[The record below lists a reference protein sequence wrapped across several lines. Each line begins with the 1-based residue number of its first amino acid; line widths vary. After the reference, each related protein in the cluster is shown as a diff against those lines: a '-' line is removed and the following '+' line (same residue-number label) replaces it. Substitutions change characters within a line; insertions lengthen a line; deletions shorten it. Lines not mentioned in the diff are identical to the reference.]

1 MLNLIPTPK
10 SLTIQEGFLP
20 KNAILPRAQ
29 GLDPRLAL
37 ALTALPTA
45 EDGIP
50 LTVAVTGTEGE
61 SYELSVTAEA
71 VTITAPGPAGAFW
84 GIQTLRQLLTH
95 DRIPCLTVEDAPEFA
110 YRGFYHDVTRGKVPT
125 VDTLK
130 KLIDEMAYYK
140 LNSLQLYVEHVY
152 EFEECKDLIGS
163 TGYLSAEEIRELDRY
178 CADRFVEFIPSLSTF
193 GHLFE
198 LLNQPQ
204 YRHLQV
210 LKDYKDIPNF
220 WNARMGHHTIDPLE
234 PESIQLISSL
244 IDQYEPLFTSDTF
257 NICCDETFDLKN
269 HPRKDIDTGKMYVD
283 FVKQIIA
290 HTKSKGK
297 KVMMWADIL
306 LQHPEV
312 ITDLPEDT
320 VFLNWTYGP
329 NPNED
334 WFSKFAELNRTQIV
348 CPGTSTW
355 SRFCENVEIEE
366 QNICKLAAFGKK
378 YNAMGM
384 LNTNW
389 GDWGN
394 PCSLELA
401 MYGMVLGAQQ
411 SWTPGAPVDDAFYNA
426 VNVLLYDHPQAIA
439 LLKTLSQMHSHISW
453 NRFARNYFALRFEGV
468 TPENIITPEQLAQV
482 QALYNQVREQLQA
495 PWLRDEYRQEMLLAA
510 EGICILAELAAK
522 LAGQNP
528 DRITDPA
535 CWLRQYREKW
545 VAKNK
550 ESELRN
556 IEEMFNWCESH

>member
-20 KNAILPRAQ
+20 KNVILPRAQ

-95 DRIPCLTVEDAPEFA
+95 DRIPCLTIEDAPEFA

-178 CADRFVEFIPSLSTF
+178 CADRFVEFVPSLSTF

-234 PESIQLISSL
+234 PESIRLISSL

-366 QNICKLAAFGKK
+366 QHICKLAAFG
-378 YNAMGM
+378 
-384 LNTNW
+384 
-389 GDWGN
+389 
-394 PCSLELA
+394 
-401 MYGMVLGAQQ
+401 
-411 SWTPGAPVDDAFYNA
+411 
-426 VNVLLYDHPQAIA
+426 
-439 LLKTLSQMHSHISW
+439 
-453 NRFARNYFALRFEGV
+453 
-468 TPENIITPEQLAQV
+468 
-482 QALYNQVREQLQA
+482 
-495 PWLRDEYRQEMLLAA
+495 
-510 EGICILAELAAK
+510 
-522 LAGQNP
+522 
-528 DRITDPA
+528 
-535 CWLRQYREKW
+535 
-545 VAKNK
+545 
-550 ESELRN
+550 
-556 IEEMFNWCESH
+556 